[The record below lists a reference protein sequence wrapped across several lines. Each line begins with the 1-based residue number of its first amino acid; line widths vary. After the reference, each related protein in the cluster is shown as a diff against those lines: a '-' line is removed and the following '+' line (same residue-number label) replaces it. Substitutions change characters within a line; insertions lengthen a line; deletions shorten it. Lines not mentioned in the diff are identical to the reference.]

1 MIIMNDSNGR
11 WLVAGFLGNDD
22 DDVISIDYHIP
33 FFISDP
39 LSTLGSDISAQE
51 SVGSKADEESDMKK
65 IFFII
70 YLEEDNISV
79 NLQLQC
85 DTNYG

>member
-1 MIIMNDSNGR
+1 MIIMKDSKDR
-11 WLVAGFLGNDD
+11 WLVAGFLRNYD
-22 DDVISIDYHIP
+22 DDVISIDYHMA

-39 LSTLGSDISAQE
+39 LSALGSDISARE

-70 YLEEDNISV
+70 YLAQDNISG
-79 NLQLQC
+79 N
-85 DTNYG
+85 